1 MLLLIPLGGLGQR
14 FKDQGYRLPKP
25 LVPLFGKPILYFLLE
40 SLNTKNVSHVVIP
53 YNKELVKYRF
63 EARLRK
69 DFPKINF
76 VFLELQDNTE
86 GA

>member
-1 MLLLIPLGGLGQR
+1 MIILIPLGGLGQR
-14 FKDQGYRLPKP
+14 FKDQGYRLPKA

-40 SLNTKNVSHVVIP
+40 SLNFKNVDYVLVP
-53 YNKELVKYRF
+53 YNKELTKYRF

-69 DFPKINF
+69 DFPKVNF
-76 VFLELQDNTE
+76 VFLELSDNTE